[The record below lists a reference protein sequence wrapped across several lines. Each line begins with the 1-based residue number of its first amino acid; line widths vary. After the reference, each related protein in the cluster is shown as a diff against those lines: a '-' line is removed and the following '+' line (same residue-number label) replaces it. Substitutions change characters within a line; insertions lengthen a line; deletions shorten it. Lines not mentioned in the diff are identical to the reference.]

1 MNDLSENVY
10 FLGFLHGWIDF
21 YFVPVFFRSV
31 IFICLKKKHFYF
43 FVEIFSFL
51 FVLTEF
57 LTDC

>member
-31 IFICLKKKHFYF
+31 IFICLKKTLL
-43 FVEIFSFL
+43 FL
-51 FVLTEF
+51 
-57 LTDC
+57 C